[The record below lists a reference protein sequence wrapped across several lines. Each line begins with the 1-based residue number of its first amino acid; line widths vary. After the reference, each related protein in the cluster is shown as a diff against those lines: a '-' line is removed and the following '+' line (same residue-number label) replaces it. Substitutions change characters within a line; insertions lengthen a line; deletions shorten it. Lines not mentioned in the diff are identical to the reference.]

1 MKALAGALVLSL
13 IAAAAAAQTAQT
25 AQERMQRRFP
35 QPVRVGDLVGLPVL
49 DENDVTIGRITQV
62 VTDQAGNVLLIVPY
76 GSWTAWHRRPVAV
89 PVEVVAMLGRQVA
102 AIDMKRAA
110 FDAAPDWPGRPAAV
124 LGPEDIIR
132 VALTRR

>member
-1 MKALAGALVLSL
+1 MKVLAAALVLGL
-13 IAAAAAAQTAQT
+13 IATAAPAQTP
-25 AQERMQRRFP
+25 QEKMQRRFP

-49 DENDVTIGRITQV
+49 DENDVTIGRIAQV

-76 GSWTAWHRRPVAV
+76 GSWTAWRRRPVAV

-102 AIDMKRAA
+102 AIDMPRSA
-110 FDAAPDWPGRPAAV
+110 FDAAPDWAGGPAAV
-124 LGPEDIIR
+124 LGPDDIVR

>member
-1 MKALAGALVLSL
+1 MKVLAAALVLGL
-13 IAAAAAAQTAQT
+13 IATAAPAQTP
-25 AQERMQRRFP
+25 QEKMQRRFP

-49 DENDVTIGRITQV
+49 DENDVTIGRIAQV

-76 GSWTAWHRRPVAV
+76 GSWTAWRRRPVAV

-102 AIDMKRAA
+102 AIDMPRAA
-110 FDAAPDWPGRPAAV
+110 FDAAPDWAGGPAAV
-124 LGPEDIIR
+124 LGPDDIVR